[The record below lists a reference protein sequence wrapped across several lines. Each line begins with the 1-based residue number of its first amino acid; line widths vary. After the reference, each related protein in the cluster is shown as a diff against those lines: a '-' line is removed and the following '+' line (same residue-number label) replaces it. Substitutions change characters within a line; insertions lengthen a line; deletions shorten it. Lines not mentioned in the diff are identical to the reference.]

1 MTAPA
6 LPDVCAICG
15 EPADAEARLDV
26 IDGGDTVHVSCADVS
41 SDVLRCTVC
50 DERVMDERAFQLGWR
65 TIHGD
70 HYCAEHAEAA
80 AAEAES
86 ERIAEIPRCE
96 WENLG
101 TYVNVYERMAANKN
115 VGKPDAARVALASM
129 VGRALGDADMKQ
141 AVSIMEWLACAR
153 AFLRDCDDPRADAL
167 LEAMGQEWVPPKK
180 SPVAALGALIAEV
193 KS

>member
-15 EPADAEARLDV
+15 EPADAAARLDV
-26 IDGGDTVHVSCADVS
+26 IDGGDTVHVFCAAESIDVIQ
-41 SDVLRCTVC
+41 CTMC
-50 DERVMDERAFQLGWR
+50 DERVMDERAVQLGWR
-65 TIHGD
+65 KIHGD
-70 HYCAEHAEAA
+70 DYCAEHAEAA
-80 AAEAES
+80 AAEAELG
-86 ERIAEIPRCE
+86 RIAAIPRCE

-101 TYVNVYERMAANKN
+101 TYVASYERMAGNKH

-129 VGRALGDADMKQ
+129 VGRALGDADMQQ

-153 AFLRDCDDPRADAL
+153 AFLRDCDDPRAEAL
-167 LEAMGQEWVPPKK
+167 LDAMGQERVTPKK
-180 SPVAALGALIAEV
+180 SPVAALDALIAEV